1 MDKELFIITT
11 LRIEKEVIQK
21 IDKVRGLEARASYIR
36 RAVVYF
42 LSKEQL
48 VVEAAATIP
57 AAEAQR

>member
-21 IDKVRGLEARASYIR
+21 IDKVRGLEARVSYIR

-42 LSKEQL
+42 LSKEQP
-48 VVEAAATIP
+48 VAEAAAPTLK
-57 AAEAQR
+57 EE